1 MRPSLDVLHPRSV
14 DDALRMMADRAD
26 ARFVAGGTAL
36 QLEWAKGIAKPRHLI
51 NLAGIEGLAGVSE
64 EPGILRIGALT
75 LLANLCRS
83 SLVAD
88 RSPIL
93 AAAAA
98 TVAAPSV
105 RNLGTVGGN
114 IAGRSGCLL
123 PALLALDA
131 ELEIMTASGSRREA
145 LVAWLQRDPGAADII
160 AAVRIASFVGACRWT
175 HRKIG
180 LRAAFTPSVIG
191 VAGLLELDGE
201 TILSARLVVGGGIV
215 TPARLPEVEERL
227 RGARYQAIDWE
238 DVRAALAAGISAP
251 EDAFRTA
258 RYRSAVAANALA
270 YGLGGLPP
278 HGRVEA
284 PKQIA
289 GQPPMGE
296 IRIGHVEQPQ
306 RWHVRP
312 DIAPKVSGTLSYLT
326 DRREPGM
333 LVGRILRAGRP
344 HARIISIDTSAA
356 EAMPGVAAVVTHRD
370 VPGQNAFGIVV
381 QDQPAFCFDKVRY
394 SGDVVAAVAAVDA
407 TTAEAALAAIYV
419 AYEPL
424 AVVDDPEQALSDD
437 APDVHAGGNLQSVL
451 HFAKGDIETGFAA
464 AAHIVERTYTTSRQM
479 HGFMETEGGYA
490 SVDDDGTLAVFVGGQ
505 HGARDRLQLSRI
517 LGMPEELIRVV
528 TSPTGGAFGGKD
540 ELTVQPALALLAIKS
555 GRPVRMQLSRA
566 ESVVAGIRRHP
577 MKIRMRTACDAEG
590 RLLAQ
595 EVDVLADAGA
605 YASLGPGVLETAMEH
620 AAGPYVIDNVAT
632 RGRLVYTNNGV
643 CGAFRGFGANQM
655 TYAIEC
661 QMDLLAELCGLTP
674 IEIRRRNLRQPGS
687 PGYLGQVV
695 APSERL
701 SEMLAAAAADP
712 LWHRAAD
719 GGGPEEI
726 VGVGVALN
734 YQGNGLGSVVPDPA
748 GGRLRLTEDGM
759 IEAAYGLD
767 EMGQG
772 LLTSIKAAV
781 AKALGCARDDV
792 LPVIGDTKL
801 APDSGSTTASR
812 GGYVVW
818 RVADM
823 AGRTFTRE
831 LLQAASQLLQR
842 PAESLR
848 LSSGGLVDAHSN
860 SGELLLGYR
869 ELAQS
874 LGTDKRPSVTVDF
887 AFPKTDYD
895 AGNARYIFA
904 FGACL
909 VRAAVN
915 RVTGMVRVLDIHQ
928 HTAAGP
934 VIDIAA
940 YLGQMEGGAVQGLG
954 FTLTENAV
962 MVGGE
967 YVTANLDGYMLPGI
981 RDTAQR
987 ISVFALE
994 DLDAGDELGPRG
1006 AGELGIGAITPAIA
1020 NAVAD
1025 AIGYRPLKIPFAP
1038 EGILDALGRGR

>member
-1 MRPSLDVLHPRSV
+1 MIAGH
-14 DDALRMMADRAD
+14 AG

-36 QLEWAKGIAKPRHLI
+36 QLEWVKGIAKPRHLL

-64 EPGILRIGALT
+64 ERGILRIGALT
-75 LLANLCRS
+75 PLATLCRS
-83 SLVAD
+83 EVVAD
-88 RSPIL
+88 RAPIL

-123 PALLALDA
+123 PAFLALGA
-131 ELEIMTASGSRREA
+131 ELEIITASGLTREA
-145 LVAWLQRDPGAADII
+145 LAIWLLREPSADEII
-160 AAVRIASFVGACRWT
+160 ASVRLTSLSQTCRWT
-175 HRKIG
+175 HRKVG

-191 VAGLLELDGE
+191 VAGLLELEGE
-201 TILSARLVVGGGIV
+201 TVVNVRLAVGGGIV
-215 TPARLPEVEERL
+215 VPARLPGMEERL
-227 RGARYQAIDWE
+227 TGARFSAIDWG
-238 DVRAALAAGISAP
+238 DIRAALAAEIAAP
-251 EDAFRTA
+251 GDAFRTA
-258 RYRSAVAANALA
+258 RYRREVAANALV

-278 HGRVEA
+278 QKRVRTTT
-284 PKQIA
+284 QVA
-289 GQPPMGE
+289 GHPPPGE
-296 IRIGHVEQPQ
+296 IRIGHAEQPQ

-356 EAMPGVAAVVTHRD
+356 ETMPGVAAVVTHRD

-381 QDQPAFCFDKVRY
+381 QDQPAFCFDKVRH
-394 SGDVVAAVAAVDA
+394 SGDVVAAVAAVDEK
-407 TTAEAALAAIYV
+407 TAEAALAVIQV

-424 AVVDDPEQALSDD
+424 PVADDPERALQED
-437 APDVHAGGNLQSVL
+437 APEVHAGGNLQTAL
-451 HFAKGDIETGFAA
+451 HFSKGDVAAGFAA
-464 AAHIVERTYTTSRQM
+464 AAHIVERTYATSRQM

-490 SVDDDGTLAVFVGGQ
+490 RIEDDGTLAIFAGGQ

-517 LGMPEELIRVV
+517 LGVPKANIRVV

-577 MKIRMRTACDAEG
+577 MSIRMRTACDAEG

-605 YASLGPGVLETAMEH
+605 YASLGSGVLETAMEH
-620 AAGPYVIDNVAT
+620 AVGPYVVENVDA

-661 QMDLLAELCGLTP
+661 QVDLLAERCGLTP

-687 PGYLGQVV
+687 PGYLGQIV

-712 LWHRAAD
+712 LWNWEPGD
-719 GGGPEEI
+719 DDPEEI
-726 VGVGVALN
+726 VGVGMALN

-781 AKALGCARDDV
+781 AKALGCSRDDV

-801 APDSGSTTASR
+801 TPDSGSTTASR

-818 RVADM
+818 KVADM

-831 LLQAASQLLQR
+831 ILQGASQLLQR
-842 PAESLR
+842 PAESMR

-860 SGELLLGYR
+860 SGELLLSYR
-869 ELAQS
+869 ELAQA
-874 LGTDKRPSVTVDF
+874 LGIDKLPSVTVDF

-909 VRAAVN
+909 VRVAVN
-915 RVTGMVRVLDIHQ
+915 RITGMVRVIDIRQ

-954 FTLTENAV
+954 FTLTENAI
-962 MVGGE
+962 MAAGE
-967 YVTANLDGYMLPGI
+967 YVTTNLDSYMLPGI
-981 RDTAQR
+981 RDTARR

-1025 AIGYRPLKIPFAP
+1025 AIGYRPLTIPFAP
-1038 EGILDALGRGR
+1038 EAILDVMGRDQ